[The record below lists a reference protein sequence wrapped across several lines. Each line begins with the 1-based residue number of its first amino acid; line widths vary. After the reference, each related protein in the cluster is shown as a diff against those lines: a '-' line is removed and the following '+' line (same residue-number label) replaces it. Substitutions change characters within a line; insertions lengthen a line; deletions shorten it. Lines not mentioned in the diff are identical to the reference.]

1 MNHSSFFHLTL
12 CYNEGKTTYKGGCQ
26 MLLMDD
32 IIREGNPTLR
42 EEAEDVALPLSD
54 EDIQTGRDMMEFLI
68 NSQDPE
74 MIEKYDLRSGV
85 GIAAP
90 QIDVSKKILAVL
102 IPSIEPGHED
112 EISFQ
117 EVMYNPKIV
126 SHSVQMAALSDG
138 EGCLSVDR
146 PVEGLVPRP
155 QRVTLEWTDINGEH
169 HKKRF
174 KNYEAIVLQHE
185 MDHLHGVLF
194 VDRVDPKAAINQKD
208 LTII

>member
-1 MNHSSFFHLTL
+1 MLTM
-12 CYNEGKTTYKGGCQ
+12 K
-26 MLLMDD
+26 D
-32 IIREGNPTLR
+32 IIREGHPTLR
-42 EEAEDVALPLSD
+42 KEAAEVTLPLTD
-54 EDIQTGRDMMEFLI
+54 EDKQLGQDMMEFLI

-74 MIEKYDLRSGV
+74 MIEKYELRSGV

-90 QIDVSKKILAVL
+90 QLDVSKKILAVL

-117 EVMYNPKIV
+117 SVMYNPKIV

-155 QRVTLEWTDINGEH
+155 QRVTVEWTDMEGNMH
-169 HKKRF
+169 QQRF

-185 MDHLHGVLF
+185 LDHLHGILF
-194 VDRVDPKAAINQKD
+194 VDRVDPKAAIKNQN
-208 LTII
+208 LTIIE